1 MAKPPISYGVVRN
14 YGSFYNVIAI
24 TSKDKSYYYGRRDN
38 DQTTR
43 GKLTDLLAE
52 RSTRD
57 GANSLLA
64 VFRETTEKWEP
75 QIKAAQKKV
84 DELRDCQQ
92 KDLKWQAKHHK

>member
-57 GANSLLA
+57 EAASFITA
-64 VFRETTEKWEP
+64 FQQTVEKWEP
-75 QIKAAQKKV
+75 QIKAAQGRV
-84 DELRDCQQ
+84 DHLRDCQQ
-92 KDLKWQAKHHK
+92 KDIKWLAKHHK